1 MSTVSTGR
9 ESPFRIPPSPV
20 ALTDDEEERA
30 RRLHEESIIFFCH
43 DHLVHREDVV
53 RMADGGASAKQLHLC
68 LDARVWCET
77 EVFLATAQD
86 RGIAREFALKGL
98 VLEPTT
104 LTPEQAHLGL
114 QETFTVSALV
124 AFDYLHWLVDSSG
137 GLITLALEPGD
148 IRRAKER
155 NGIALL
161 LGSEGARMLSERV
174 EVLRMLYR
182 LGLRHLQL
190 SWALDNSIG
199 TPQTDTSGEGLTEFG
214 REVIVEMN
222 RLGMIV
228 DVSHLSYSS
237 IAEALEISET
247 PILNSHTGALA
258 LNSLQP
264 QLLPDELIR
273 ATAAQGGVLGIH
285 FMSQMVK
292 PGDEKAR
299 FDHLMRQFTYI
310 AELVGPEHL
319 ACGPDYLPQNDPR
332 IWEHQHSRPFS
343 FAEGVEDVDCMFNVT
358 RGLVKHGF
366 SDEEIRGIM
375 GGNLLR
381 VFEAVHSAR
390 APYTPTR
397 YDVPAELGTLS
408 QGTTPL

>member
-1 MSTVSTGR
+1 M
-9 ESPFRIPPSPV
+9 
-20 ALTDDEEERA
+20 
-30 RRLHEESIIFFCH
+30 
-43 DHLVHREDVV
+43 
-53 RMADGGASAKQLHLC
+53 
-68 LDARVWCET
+68 DA
-77 EVFLATAQD
+77 
-86 RGIAREFALKGL
+86 
-98 VLEPTT
+98 
-104 LTPEQAHLGL
+104 
-114 QETFTVSALV
+114 
-124 AFDYLHWLVDSSG
+124 SG
-137 GLITLALEPGD
+137 GLITLALEPDD

-190 SWALDNSIG
+190 SWALENSIG

-214 REVIVEMN
+214 REVIAEMN

-237 IAEALEISET
+237 IAEALEVSET

-299 FDHLMRQFTYI
+299 FDDLMRQFTYI

-319 ACGPDYLPQNDPR
+319 ACGPDYLPPDDSR

-366 SDEEIRGIM
+366 SDEEIRGIL

-381 VFEAVHSAR
+381 LFEAAHSAR
-390 APYTPTR
+390 AQQPPAR
-397 YDVPAELGTLS
+397 YDLPAELGALTD
-408 QGTTPL
+408 GTTPL

>member
-9 ESPFRIPPSPV
+9 ESSFRIPPSPV
-20 ALTDDEEERA
+20 ALSEDEEQRA
-30 RRLHEESIIFFCH
+30 RRLHEESTVFFCH
-43 DHLVHREDVV
+43 DHLIHQADIE

-68 LDARVWCET
+68 LDARVWCEN

-98 VLEPTT
+98 DLEPAVR
-104 LTPEQAHLGL
+104 TPWQAHLGL

-124 AFDYLHWLVDSSG
+124 AFDYLHWLVDASG
-137 GLITLALEPGD
+137 GFITLALEPDD

-155 NGIALL
+155 RGITLL
-161 LGSEGARMLSERV
+161 LGSEGARLLSDRV

-199 TPQTDTSGEGLTEFG
+199 TPQTDTSGEGLTAFG
-214 REVIVEMN
+214 RQVIAEMN
-222 RLGMIV
+222 RLGIIV
-228 DVSHLSYSS
+228 DVSHLSYGS
-237 IAEALEISET
+237 IAEALEVSET

-264 QLLPDELIR
+264 QLLPDQLIR

-292 PGDEKAR
+292 PGNEKAR
-299 FDHLMRQFTYI
+299 FDDLMRQFTYI

-319 ACGPDYLPQNDPR
+319 ACGPDYLPTNDSR

-343 FAEGVEDVDCMFNVT
+343 FAEGVEDIDCMFNVT

-366 SDEEIRGIM
+366 SDEEIRGIL

-381 VFEAVHSAR
+381 LFEAVHSAR
-390 APYTPTR
+390 AQHPPAR
-397 YDVPAELGTLS
+397 YDLPAELGVLT